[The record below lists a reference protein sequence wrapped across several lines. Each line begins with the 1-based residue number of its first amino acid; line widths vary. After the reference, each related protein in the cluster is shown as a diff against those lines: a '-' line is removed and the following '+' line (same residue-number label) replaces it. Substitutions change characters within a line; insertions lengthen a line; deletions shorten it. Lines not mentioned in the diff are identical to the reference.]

1 MKKTLII
8 VDAQRDFATTNG
20 SLYVPNSD
28 IAIGNIVNFI
38 KLNKEQIDCV
48 VFTVD
53 NHPSTHCSFK
63 ENGGTWPMHC
73 VRDTSGAEIVPELI
87 NVCKDYKLKV
97 KKVKKGEK
105 ELSEE
110 YTAFSR
116 SRRIGNVT
124 ILRSETSAVIVNA
137 DKFVVCG
144 FAGDFCVRDS
154 LKDLI
159 ETVGAENI
167 EVFSDGIAS
176 IDGGTSISEFILANG
191 LSVVDTDGKKVKT
204 HYTLSELDLPN
215 EIYMIARVK
224 AFKGN
229 VVTLRLHDSVIK
241 GGDGNYTVKC
251 YSPDS
256 DYQTAF
262 DAKKLLDK
270 KHESKNGFAI
280 GRYRYFSNEDDAKNY
295 MIEHSWD

>member
-8 VDAQRDFATTNG
+8 VDAQNDFVKSNG
-20 SLYVPNSD
+20 SLYVPNAES
-28 IAIGNIVNFI
+28 AVENII
-38 KLNKEQIDCV
+38 KYIRKNKDNIDCV
-48 VFTVD
+48 VCTMD
-53 NHPSTHCSFK
+53 NHPLSHCSFK
-63 ENGGTWPMHC
+63 TNGGTWPVHC
-73 VRDTSGAEIVPELI
+73 VPGTSGAEIVQDLLD
-87 NVCKDYKLKV
+87 VCKECGLRV
-97 KKVKKGEK
+97 KKIKKGEK
-105 ELSEE
+105 SSVEE
-110 YTAFSR
+110 YTAFAHSR
-116 SRRIGNVT
+116 KIGFVT
-124 ILRSETSAVIVNA
+124 VFRSETSAVIVNTE
-137 DKFVVCG
+137 KFVVCG

-159 ETVGAENI
+159 ETVGARNI

-176 IDGGTSISEFILANG
+176 IDDGTSISEFILANG

-224 AFKGN
+224 AFKGT

-241 GGDGNYTVKC
+241 GDDGNYTVKC

-262 DAKKLLDK
+262 DAKNLLAK